1 MHPYFAGPVPHILA
15 HRGLAIATA
24 ENSLEAFEA
33 AIAAGAT
40 HIETDV
46 HLTSDGYAVL
56 FHDDV
61 FDGVNI
67 NDVPLSQLPQSVT
80 LLGHALEKFP
90 ETRFNIDVKDH
101 LAIPHIISAVNAS
114 NAQERVLITSFSEKR
129 RQQTASHLPHAATS
143 ASARLFVLAL
153 LAAKLGFRPG
163 VKRILRDIDALQI
176 PARVGKIKTITP
188 RTMRAYKSAGVIVH
202 VWTVNDPQ
210 RMLALRSLGVDGIVT
225 DRTDIAVEVLRP
237 SS

>member
-1 MHPYFAGPVPHILA
+1 MHPYFAGPFPHILA
-15 HRGLAIATA
+15 HRGLAITAT

-33 AIAAGAT
+33 AITAGAT

-67 NDVPLSQLPQSVT
+67 NDVPLSQLPHSVA
-80 LLGHALEKFP
+80 LLEQALEKLP
-90 ETRFNIDVKDH
+90 ETRFNIDIKDH
-101 LAIPHIISAVNAS
+101 LAIPHVVSIVNAS
-114 NAQERVLITSFSEKR
+114 DAQERVLITSFSEKR
-129 RQQTASHLPHAATS
+129 RQQTVSQLPQAATS

-153 LAAKLGFRPG
+153 CAAKLGFRPG

-176 PARVGKIKTITP
+176 PARVGRIKTITP
-188 RTMRAYKSAGVIVH
+188 RTMRAYKYAGVIVH

-210 RMLALRSLGVDGIVT
+210 QMLELVSLGVDGVVT
-225 DRTDIAVEVLRP
+225 DSTDIAVEILRP